1 MQPTA
6 TNEDQKLRTTQ
17 MQGYSYSVFSTA
29 AIVIHLIINF
39 GQLTGRVPV
48 FAVTADTEFRGDA
61 RSKLFDGVL
70 FKPLTY
76 DKLINA
82 LAALHQA

>member
-1 MQPTA
+1 
-6 TNEDQKLRTTQ
+6 
-17 MQGYSYSVFSTA
+17 MQGYSYSVFSTT

-39 GQLTGRVPV
+39 GQLTGRGLV
-48 FAVTADTEFRGDA
+48 FAVTADTEFRGDV

-82 LAALHQA
+82 LAALHPA